1 MNWDSHVVW
10 MDENNPVNPAKII
23 RFAKMNNQKTENK
36 ADHDENDHTQP
47 INLVAAR
54 TVAPATAFT
63 GASTGVS
70 SQPLAMRSHVDAP
83 KPGLMLKKFS
93 AFTNIENKTL
103 YFRTPAPRPSGQVM
117 APVVGNQVSSTQ
129 HFTAKQAQDFKNS
142 GISSWTVIRMPS
154 SEIAPSGTTTASSS
168 GGLTPGIL
176 PSALSG
182 GARHMIPTAVH
193 PVIAAGNSG
202 PSMASIIRSSHP
214 MPPSGHVIHQ
224 QSFSSHVPRGPAAV
238 ASISAAPKSAVATP
252 ILRTPHSSATMAL
265 SSSSMMALHTPVR
278 AKSPTLINRTAT
290 PPMAA
295 SNSLS
300 QDLQKLTAHSLSS
313 NTHIGLGSRTIDG
326 SVVRTGPSHSSSIT
340 IAKPINSSQPI
351 VQHLQQVHD
360 KSNLKPVSNLSST
373 TSSTSN
379 STPAHQTVPPSGFTS
394 GSESVSVVPTI
405 SRSGYSTSIMQLSP
419 AAVGQSI
426 QTLRATHVNPALH
439 SMSSSSAPHQTL
451 TVISA
456 KSLMPTNHSIALAT
470 TTARS
475 VTPNTSVNASGIV
488 SVVPSLSS
496 RPNAINATT
505 IPVAKVYP
513 QSPVTSRAISEPSI
527 PDNARVGNFPS
538 QSFVSNSSRVTTSN
552 TTPQNVMITEK
563 QIESNSSVRFTS
575 LSKPQVGNS
584 VTYAPSSTTYLYH
597 DQYPN
602 LAIHPYTP
610 SPSGG
615 TLSSTQLRPA
625 SFSQHSTSSNTSH
638 SPAATSN
645 TVQPINSVMVAVDSR
660 HHVALHPSYGGKNAE
675 VSSAPLASNGS
686 SVGPTPV
693 VTTSYN
699 TLQTQ
704 GNVTNHTSP
713 RPSILRK
720 RTSESLNTVVKKNLS
735 NNLCVSEP
743 ISPRPDINSNA
754 NFTSVLSPK
763 PNNEKIKETATTTVS
778 MSSEILNI
786 PSTLVLNS
794 AIRKETGPLQSRAAS
809 SFCTAWLS
817 VSFSWMASDFKGH
830 FSQKPD
836 CSKVGIL
843 VLPSHYIKHKITAFT
858 LSYAYRHEYSV
869 EFSLANAVN
878 NTEASMKNVNTVEA
892 SPRKKPR
899 KQLLA
904 TNEISETHSSEG
916 ENNFDGKVKFKEQPD
931 EEKTKYVTFS
941 RKPNISLLHTY
952 RQSWK
957 ARHNHFARYSDVK
970 PKEEKRPTVNEL
982 ANQKGI
988 VQEVNGW
995 KVYHLTAQMEE
1006 IVNLEETVHSRL
1018 SHLLDFVEKDNK
1030 ILRNRNNSD
1039 EDRIINKLTDLIKGN
1054 MQRSKLVQE
1063 QIAESNQQA
1072 IKILDHKTSIVEII
1086 NKYVSR
1092 RPLKKKDKS

>member
-1 MNWDSHVVW
+1 MKNRRTRD
-10 MDENNPVNPAKII
+10 PAKIV
-23 RFAKMNNQKTENK
+23 RFANMNNQKTENK

-83 KPGLMLKKFS
+83 KPGLM
-93 AFTNIENKTL
+93 TL

-117 APVVGNQVSSTQ
+117 TPVVGNQVSSTQ
-129 HFTAKQAQDFKNS
+129 HFTTKQAQDFKNS

-182 GARHMIPTAVH
+182 GARHMIPAAVH

-214 MPPSGHVIHQ
+214 LPPSGHVIHQ

-252 ILRTPHSSATMAL
+252 ILRTPHSSTTMAL

-290 PPMAA
+290 PPVAA

-379 STPAHQTVPPSGFTS
+379 STPAHQTIPPSGFTS

-439 SMSSSSAPHQTL
+439 SMSSSSTPHQTL

-470 TTARS
+470 TTAR
-475 VTPNTSVNASGIV
+475 SVNASGIV

-527 PDNARVGNFPS
+527 PDNSRVGNFPS
-538 QSFVSNSSRVTTSN
+538 QSFVSNSSRVATSN

-563 QIESNSSVRFTS
+563 QIESNSS
-575 LSKPQVGNS
+575 
-584 VTYAPSSTTYLYH
+584 
-597 DQYPN
+597 YPN
-602 LAIHPYTP
+602 LAIHPYTQN
-610 SPSGG
+610 PSGG

-625 SFSQHSTSSNTSH
+625 SFSQHNTSSNTSH
-638 SPAATSN
+638 SPASTSN

-704 GNVTNHTSP
+704 GNVANHTSP

-735 NNLCVSEP
+735 NNLCVAEP

-763 PNNEKIKETATTTVS
+763 PNSEKIKETAATAVS
-778 MSSEILNI
+778 ISSEINV
-786 PSTLVLNS
+786 PPTHVHNS
-794 AIRKETGPLQSRAAS
+794 AIRKEPGPLQ
-809 SFCTAWLS
+809 
-817 VSFSWMASDFKGH
+817 
-830 FSQKPD
+830 
-836 CSKVGIL
+836 
-843 VLPSHYIKHKITAFT
+843 
-858 LSYAYRHEYSV
+858 
-869 EFSLANAVN
+869 NAVN

-957 ARHNHFARYSDVK
+957 ARHNHFARYSDK
-970 PKEEKRPTVNEL
+970 KKRPTVNEL

-1030 ILRNRNNSD
+1030 ILRSRNNSD

-1086 NKYVSR
+1086 NNLKHYFLDDLNSRPYLDLFSVVRVSTGS
-1092 RPLKKKDKS
+1092 PEVDTSNGKSF

>member
-660 HHVALHPSYGGKNAE
+660 HHVALHPSYVKYSIAGGKNAE

-794 AIRKETGPLQSRAAS
+794 AIRKETGPLQ
-809 SFCTAWLS
+809 
-817 VSFSWMASDFKGH
+817 
-830 FSQKPD
+830 
-836 CSKVGIL
+836 
-843 VLPSHYIKHKITAFT
+843 
-858 LSYAYRHEYSV
+858 
-869 EFSLANAVN
+869 NAVN

>member
-1 MNWDSHVVW
+1 MKNRRTRD
-10 MDENNPVNPAKII
+10 PAKIV
-23 RFAKMNNQKTENK
+23 RFANMNNQKTENK

-83 KPGLMLKKFS
+83 KPGLM
-93 AFTNIENKTL
+93 TL

-117 APVVGNQVSSTQ
+117 TPVVGNQVSSTQ
-129 HFTAKQAQDFKNS
+129 HFTTKQAQDFKNS

-182 GARHMIPTAVH
+182 GARHMIPAAVH

-214 MPPSGHVIHQ
+214 LPPSGHVIHQ

-252 ILRTPHSSATMAL
+252 ILRTPHSSTTMAL

-290 PPMAA
+290 PPVAA

-379 STPAHQTVPPSGFTS
+379 STPAHQTIPPSGFTS

-439 SMSSSSAPHQTL
+439 SMSSSSTPHQTL

-470 TTARS
+470 TTAR
-475 VTPNTSVNASGIV
+475 SVNASGIV

-527 PDNARVGNFPS
+527 PDNSRVGNFPS
-538 QSFVSNSSRVTTSN
+538 QSFVSNSSRVATSN

-563 QIESNSSVRFTS
+563 QIESNSS
-575 LSKPQVGNS
+575 
-584 VTYAPSSTTYLYH
+584 
-597 DQYPN
+597 YPN
-602 LAIHPYTP
+602 LAIHPYTQN
-610 SPSGG
+610 PSGG

-625 SFSQHSTSSNTSH
+625 SFSQHNTSSNTSH
-638 SPAATSN
+638 SPASTSN

-660 HHVALHPSYGGKNAE
+660 HHVALHPSYVKYSITGGKNAE

-704 GNVTNHTSP
+704 GNVANHTSP

-735 NNLCVSEP
+735 NNLCVAEP

-763 PNNEKIKETATTTVS
+763 PNSEKIKETAATAVS
-778 MSSEILNI
+778 ISSEINV
-786 PSTLVLNS
+786 PPTHVHNS
-794 AIRKETGPLQSRAAS
+794 AIRKEPGPLQ
-809 SFCTAWLS
+809 
-817 VSFSWMASDFKGH
+817 
-830 FSQKPD
+830 
-836 CSKVGIL
+836 
-843 VLPSHYIKHKITAFT
+843 
-858 LSYAYRHEYSV
+858 
-869 EFSLANAVN
+869 NAVN

-957 ARHNHFARYSDVK
+957 ARHNHFARYSDK
-970 PKEEKRPTVNEL
+970 KKRPTVNEL

-1030 ILRNRNNSD
+1030 ILRSRNNSD

-1086 NKYVSR
+1086 NNLKHYFLDDLNSRPYLDLFSVVRVSTGS
-1092 RPLKKKDKS
+1092 PEVDTSNGKSF